1 METTKKYTRRS
12 FVDEAKRVARRL
24 YEDQGHLDMLG
35 ACVATQNPEGGFLDE
50 EVVMVIL
57 PETPEEL
64 EKEVFAEQLRA
75 LAGACAATMVAL
87 VAEAWTVR
95 LPVGPTAAREALE
108 KGDLGIAPSEHP
120 DREEVVMITVEGRDG
135 VTLHFAPVIRDAS
148 RDPRLGDWGEDEDP
162 TALVDTGGRFTRLLP
177 CHHAN

>member
-24 YEDQGHLDMLG
+24 FEDQGHLDMLG
-35 ACVATQNPEGGFLDE
+35 ACVATQNPEGGLLDE

-95 LPVGPTAAREALE
+95 LPVGP
-108 KGDLGIAPSEHP
+108 
-120 DREEVVMITVEGRDG
+120 EEVVMITVEGRDG
-135 VTLHFAPVIRDAS
+135 VTLHCAPVIRDPS

-162 TALVDTGGRFTRLLP
+162 TALVDTGGLFTRLLP